1 MIMDSSLTLENIRKA
16 RKRLSGLIVETPL
29 FHWKTPVT
37 DQLFGDGTE
46 VFLKLEL
53 FQRTGTFKARGALTV
68 MMNLTKD
75 QLAKGV
81 TAVSAGNHAIAVAYA
96 AKVLGASAKIV
107 MKQGA
112 NRFRIGKTRAYGAE
126 IVFAEDFHI
135 AFEVAGRLQREEGR
149 SFVHPFEGP
158 DTFLGAATC
167 GLEFAQQAP
176 DLEAVVIGIGG
187 GGLAAGVSSALK
199 LLQPGVKIYGV
210 EPYGADTMYRSFK
223 SGRAET
229 IPAIK
234 TIADSLGAP
243 MSLPLGVA
251 ICRKNLEEVVRIE
264 DDEMI
269 AAMKVLAEDMKLA
282 VEPAGAA
289 ALAALMG
296 PLKERLRGMRVG
308 ILICGSNIS
317 GEDFCGLV
325 NKA

>member
-1 MIMDSSLTLENIRKA
+1 MIMDSSLTLENIRKT

-75 QLAKGV
+75 QLARGV

-135 AFEVAGRLQREEGR
+135 AFEEAGRLQREEGR

-158 DTFLGAATC
+158 YTFLGAATC
-167 GLEFAQQAP
+167 GLEFAEQAP
-176 DLEAVVIGIGG
+176 NLDAMIIGIGG

-229 IPAIK
+229 IAEIK

-251 ICRKNLEEVVRIE
+251 ICRKNLEGIIRIQ

-269 AAMKVLAEDMKLA
+269 AAMKVLAEDMKLM

-296 PLKERLRGMRVG
+296 PLNKRLKNKRIG

-317 GEDFCGLV
+317 GEDFCRIAG
-325 NKA
+325 

>member
-1 MIMDSSLTLENIRKA
+1 MDSSLTLENIRKA

-75 QLAKGV
+75 QLARGV

-135 AFEVAGRLQREEGR
+135 AFEEAGRLQREEGR

-158 DTFLGAATC
+158 YTFLGAATC
-167 GLEFAQQAP
+167 GLEFAEQAP
-176 DLEAVVIGIGG
+176 NLDAMIIGIGG

-229 IPAIK
+229 IAEIK

-251 ICRKNLEEVVRIE
+251 ICRKNLEGIIRIQ

-269 AAMKVLAEDMKLA
+269 AAMKVLAEDMKLM

-296 PLKERLRGMRVG
+296 PLNKRLKNKRIG

-317 GEDFCGLV
+317 GEDFCRIAG
-325 NKA
+325 